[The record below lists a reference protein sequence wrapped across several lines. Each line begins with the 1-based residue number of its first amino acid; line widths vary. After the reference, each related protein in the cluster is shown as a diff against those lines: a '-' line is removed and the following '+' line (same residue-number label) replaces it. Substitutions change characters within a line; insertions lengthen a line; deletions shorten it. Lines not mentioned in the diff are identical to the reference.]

1 MSKEIERHERYKLY
15 AQNSYKYEKTKL
27 SSQKDIFPYGFQQ
40 NSETG
45 FFGYALVEKDRVVII
60 FRGTDRYSN
69 DTVGTDYKN
78 DIFMVLNKIPEQL
91 TDALNFYDDIKSKF
105 PNKKIDVTG
114 HSLGGSLAQ
123 YVAIMRNINEAV
135 CFCPVGIG
143 PSMENYLSKYGSKT
157 SQSRIINYN
166 NPNDI
171 WTKSFRNK
179 LFGTNYLIEGLDK
192 DGDMHSLENMKP
204 LSNRKNTYKNYNLP
218 KENLN
223 SSSNCTGSYTVQ
235 GYTRSDG
242 TKVREYIRT
251 CGKHNKM
258 SMEERVKGQA
268 KYKGKRFQDIPVDE
282 LEEAIGYFV

>member
-15 AQNSYKYEKTKL
+15 AQNSYKLKTKL
-27 SSQKDIFPYGFQQ
+27 PQDIFPYGFQQ
-40 NSETG
+40 NSKTG
-45 FFGYALVEKDRVVII
+45 FFGYALVEKDRVVVI
-60 FRGTDRYSN
+60 FRGTNNLISP
-69 DTVGTDYKN
+69 DTKN
-78 DIFMVLNKIPEQL
+78 DFFMVLNKIPEQL
-91 TDALNFYDDIKSKF
+91 TDALNFYDDVKSKF

-123 YVAIMRNINEAV
+123 YVAIMRNVNEAV

-157 SQSRIINYN
+157 SPSKIINYN

-179 LFGTNYLIEGLDK
+179 LFGTNYLIEALDK

-235 GYTRSDG
+235 GYIRSDG

-258 SMEERVKGQA
+258 SMEERAKGQA
-268 KYKGKRFQDIPVDE
+268 KYKGKRFQDIPADE

>member
-15 AQNSYKYEKTKL
+15 AQNSYKLKTKL
-27 SSQKDIFPYGFQQ
+27 PQDIFPYGFQQ
-40 NSETG
+40 NSKTG
-45 FFGYALVEKDRVVII
+45 FFGYALVEKDRVVVI
-60 FRGTDRYSN
+60 FRGTNNLISP
-69 DTVGTDYKN
+69 DTKN
-78 DIFMVLNKIPEQL
+78 DFFMVLNKIPEQL
-91 TDALNFYDDIKSKF
+91 TDALNFYDDVKSKF

-123 YVAIMRNINEAV
+123 YVAIMRNVNEAV

-157 SQSRIINYN
+157 SPSKIINYN

-179 LFGTNYLIEGLDK
+179 LFGTNYLIEALDK

-223 SSSNCTGSYTVQ
+223 SSSNCTGSYTVN
-235 GYTRSDG
+235 GYTRSNG
-242 TKVREYIRT
+242 TKVKEYVRT

-258 SMEERVKGQA
+258 SMEERAKGQS
-268 KYKGKRFQDIPVDE
+268 KYKGKRFQDIPLDE

>member
-15 AQNSYKYEKTKL
+15 AQNSYKLKTKL
-27 SSQKDIFPYGFQQ
+27 PQDIFPYGFQQ
-40 NSETG
+40 NSKTG
-45 FFGYALVEKDRVVII
+45 FFGYALVEKDRVVVI
-60 FRGTDRYSN
+60 FRGTNNLISP
-69 DTVGTDYKN
+69 DTKN
-78 DIFMVLNKIPEQL
+78 DFFMVLNKIPEQL
-91 TDALNFYDDIKSKF
+91 TDALNFYDDVKSKF

-123 YVAIMRNINEAV
+123 YVAIMRNVNEAV

-157 SQSRIINYN
+157 SPLKIINYN

-179 LFGTNYLIEGLDK
+179 LFGTNYSVEALDK

-218 KENLN
+218 KENFS

-242 TKVREYIRT
+242 TKVKEYVRT

-258 SMEERVKGQA
+258 SMEERIKGQA
-268 KYKGKRFQDIPVDE
+268 KYKGKRFQDIPLDE

>member
-15 AQNSYKYEKTKL
+15 AQNSYKLKTKL
-27 SSQKDIFPYGFQQ
+27 PQDIFPYGFQQ
-40 NSETG
+40 NSKTG
-45 FFGYALVEKDRVVII
+45 FFGYALVEKDRVVVI
-60 FRGTDRYSN
+60 FRGTNNLISP
-69 DTVGTDYKN
+69 DTKN
-78 DIFMVLNKIPEQL
+78 DFFMVLNKIPEQL
-91 TDALNFYDDIKSKF
+91 TDALNFYDDVKSKF

-123 YVAIMRNINEAV
+123 YVAIMRNVNEAV

-157 SQSRIINYN
+157 SPLKIINYN
-166 NPNDI
+166 TPNDI

-179 LFGTNYLIEGLDK
+179 LFGTNYSVEALDK

-218 KENLN
+218 KENFS

-258 SMEERVKGQA
+258 SMEERIKGQA
-268 KYKGKRFQDIPVDE
+268 KYKGKRFQDIPLDE